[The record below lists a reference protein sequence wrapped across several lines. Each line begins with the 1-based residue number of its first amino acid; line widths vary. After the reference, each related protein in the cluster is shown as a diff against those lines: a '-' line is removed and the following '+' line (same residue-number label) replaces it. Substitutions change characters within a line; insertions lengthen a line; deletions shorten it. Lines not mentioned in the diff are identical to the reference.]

1 MTTHSDLQEFI
12 AHARKKEM
20 DHATIRM
27 LLVSSGWKE
36 KDVMQALT
44 EQALDMPVPLPPDTG
59 GAREAFFH
67 LLTFG
72 ALYATLTSFIML
84 LFDYISMLFPDVAVE
99 GAYLSESWRLTAM
112 RWEIATIVVACPLL
126 LWVSRNVLKDMAKN
140 PERSASGIRRWLTYF
155 TLLVA
160 SIVVVTTLIT
170 LIFWFLEGELSV
182 RFLLKVAVILA
193 VAVGTFV
200 YYFTALRIRPDLPS
214 AKKLHRSFFWITLV
228 SVLVSLAWGAW
239 SIGSPTQERVRKLDE
254 QRLSDLQSL
263 AGSVY
268 AIVYKGR
275 PYEPAQDIVSLP
287 QDLKEVVAQ
296 SGVVRTNDP
305 ETGEPYIYRL
315 IDTTHFQVCAVFALA
330 AEHPYDRFWNHGAG
344 EQCFSFDIQDQQHI

>member
-1 MTTHSDLQEFI
+1 MTTHNDLQEFI

-36 KDVMQALT
+36 KDVMEALT

-72 ALYATLTSFIML
+72 SLYATLTSFIML
-84 LFDYISMLFPDVAVE
+84 LFDYISMFFPDVAVE
-99 GAYLSESWRLTAM
+99 GVYLSESWRLTAM

-126 LWVSRNVLKDMAKN
+126 LWGSRKGIKDMAKN

-160 SIVVVTTLIT
+160 SIVVVATLIT

-193 VAVGTFV
+193 IAVGTFV
-200 YYFTALRIRPDLPS
+200 YYFTSLRIRPDLPA

-228 SVLVSLAWGAW
+228 SILASLSWGAW
-239 SIGSPTQERVRKLDE
+239 SIGSPMQERVRKIDE
-254 QRLSDLQSL
+254 QRLSDLQAL
-263 AGSVY
+263 ANGIY
-268 AIVYKGR
+268 DIVYKGK
-275 PYEPAQDIVSLP
+275 PYEPSQLLAPLPRDI
-287 QDLKEVVAQ
+287 KEAIAL
-296 SGVVRTNDP
+296 SGVVRSNDP
-305 ETGEPYIYRL
+305 ETGTPYVYRVM
-315 IDTTHFQVCAVFALA
+315 DETHFQVCAVFALSA
-330 AEHPYDRFWNHGAG
+330 DHPYDRFWNHSAG
-344 EQCFSFDIQDQQHI
+344 EQCFSFDVKDRQHI